1 MKSKKTNAPR
11 ETSKDRMTVP
21 DNLTLGDLS
30 PILRE
35 QFGSVVTARKTAER
49 RNTLAILRIL
59 ELIVSGRVPQR
70 AGEDYFV
77 TTCRLIVHGPS
88 DVRTSAATS
97 RELNKALAEI
107 KGGDRRTIGSAGI
120 VEMRNWRGRRAV
132 TRTISLLTMLERSI
146 GPREL
151 TGWLERSNPNL
162 GNRAPTD
169 LMRAKRWVTLADFID
184 NMLTGSPT

>member
-21 DNLTLGDLS
+21 DSPTLGDLS

-35 QFGSVVTARKTAER
+35 QFGSIVIAKKTAER
-49 RNTLAILRIL
+49 RNTLAILKIL
-59 ELIVSGRVPQR
+59 ELIVSGRVHQQ

-77 TTCRLIVHGPS
+77 TTCRLIVYGPS
-88 DVRTSAATS
+88 DVRTSAATR

-107 KGGDRRTIGSAGI
+107 KGGDLRTIGAAGI

-132 TRTISLLTMLERSI
+132 TRTILLLTMLERSI

-162 GNRAPTD
+162 GNRAPAD
-169 LMRAKRWVTLADFID
+169 LLRANRWVMLADFID